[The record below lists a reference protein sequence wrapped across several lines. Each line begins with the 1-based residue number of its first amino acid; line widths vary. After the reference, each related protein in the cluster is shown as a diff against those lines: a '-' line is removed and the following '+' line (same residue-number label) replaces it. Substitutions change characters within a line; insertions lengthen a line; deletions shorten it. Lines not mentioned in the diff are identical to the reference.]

1 MLIDVKISQL
11 YHQDALIIS
20 FADTFTSLLAGTVIF
35 SILGHL
41 AHELEL
47 PVEQVVK
54 SGAGLAFVSY
64 PEVRT
69 NESTLRAHVTTIL
82 ISDWSGAGQVRLRAA
97 AVRRPLLPDAD
108 HARPRLRGRLHFRR
122 HHHHL
127 RLLPGRR
134 PEVHPEN
141 MLRRR

>member
-1 MLIDVKISQL
+1 M
-11 YHQDALIIS
+11 
-20 FADTFTSLLAGTVIF
+20 
-35 SILGHL
+35 
-41 AHELEL
+41 
-47 PVEQVVK
+47 
-54 SGAGLAFVSY
+54 
-64 PEVRT
+64 
-69 NESTLRAHVTTIL
+69 TTIL

-108 HARPRLRGRLHFRR
+108 HARPRLRGRLHLRR